1 MNESFL
7 LVRNFAFCHYTL
19 YKFDQLRID
28 SIVKLREETA
38 NTHPR
43 VEPEECVYEL
53 LNLNG
58 AHLCISY
65 YISTDDDFIEV
76 DDKIR
81 KVEDSRLPQHR
92 DVCI

>member
-1 MNESFL
+1 MKVSCWLAL
-7 LVRNFAFCHYTL
+7 LRFVITL

-53 LNLNG
+53 LNLYG
-58 AHLCISY
+58 MPIYA
-65 YISTDDDFIEV
+65 
-76 DDKIR
+76 
-81 KVEDSRLPQHR
+81 
-92 DVCI
+92 